1 MLLDTKIWKDG
12 KWWIGEVVLLNGST
26 QGHTK
31 KELFEMLEDYVKNM
45 IDGPRA
51 SVSVI
56 TIKDEVFVEVRPS
69 GVILPAIL
77 LRQRMKTGLS
87 IREVAKKL
95 GYANHNN
102 YTAYESGKV
111 QPSFEKFQE
120 LLRGILSEDK
130 DSHDP
135 VALRLVA
142 SG

>member
-1 MLLDTKIWKDG
+1 MLLDTRIWKDG
-12 KWWIGEVVLLNGST
+12 KWWMGEVVLLNGST

-45 IDGPRA
+45 IDGPRTSI
-51 SVSVI
+51 SVV
-56 TIKDEVFVEVRPS
+56 TIKNEVFVEVRPS
-69 GVILPAIL
+69 AAILPAIL

-95 GYANHNN
+95 GYTNHNN
-102 YTAYESGKV
+102 YAAYESGKV

-130 DSHDP
+130 DSPDP
-135 VALRLVA
+135 VALRLV
-142 SG
+142 GGG